1 MSEPTE
7 GFQNEEK
14 GLEMKSER
22 RGNVAIG
29 NELEDRVGDTAAVE
43 GADGLVVD
51 VSEIFVIEDV
61 EVLWNDD

>member
-1 MSEPTE
+1 
-7 GFQNEEK
+7 
-14 GLEMKSER
+14 MKSER

>member
-51 VSEIFVIEDV
+51 VSEILVIEDV